1 MENLF
6 LCPMMERDGGWEGD
20 DLVEFYRY
28 VLILGGFEAGFSN
41 VFFVIKEGRRC
52 YSEDV
57 RDVELF

>member
-1 MENLF
+1 
-6 LCPMMERDGGWEGD
+6 MMERDGGWEGD